1 MERVAPSPN
10 RIKAEEGTEIEEK
23 QLAVLP
29 ISIYIVIRVLF
40 PRNSDCVGLINSAF
54 FHFKYLKIG
63 FLSLAV
69 KINLIFFIIYTKKSR
84 PRKVM

>member
-40 PRNSDCVGLINSAF
+40 PRNSDCVGLINSVLF
-54 FHFKYLKIG
+54 ILNILKLG
-63 FLSLAV
+63 FYHLQS
-69 KINLIFFIIYTKKSR
+69 K
-84 PRKVM
+84 

>member
-23 QLAVLP
+23 QLAFLP
-29 ISIYIVIRVLF
+29 ISIYIVIQVLF

-54 FHFKYLKIG
+54 FILNILKLG
-63 FLSLAV
+63 FYHLQS
-69 KINLIFFIIYTKKSR
+69 K
-84 PRKVM
+84 